1 MGSIK
6 KIIDNYVDTV
16 CTEVREDE
24 GSDYVELMM
33 DNHKCIEWGGREY
46 YIPEDYTAVDEDEE
60 FVYEYLTN
68 FNLKRI

>member
-1 MGSIK
+1 MGIVKS
-6 KIIDNYVDTV
+6 IIDNYVDTV

-24 GSDYVELMM
+24 SLAYVDLMM

-46 YIPEDYTAVDEDEE
+46 YIPEDYTATDEDEE

-68 FNLKRI
+68 LKRI